1 MMYHLLEGQN
11 RTLTQVIA
19 EREQKM
25 RDSSKLEKQK
35 VGCVCLLGSFTILT
49 WEWVDSCR
57 P

>member
-1 MMYHLLEGQN
+1 MDDGLDGQN

-35 VGCVCLLGSFTILT
+35 VSLLVIGLSFPLT
-49 WEWVDSCR
+49 
-57 P
+57 